1 VRFWDSSAIVSLVVR
16 EDTWETLYALL
27 EERDP
32 MFVWWGTPV
41 ECASALARLDRSNL
55 AEDGVLPTAYAFL
68 AQLESEWHEIAPS
81 EQVRDGARQ
90 LLRRHALRAA
100 DSLQLAAAAIAAQ
113 GAPATLD
120 LVCLDDRLRAAARR
134 EGFPVLP

>member
-1 VRFWDSSAIVSLVVR
+1 MVSLVVR
-16 EDTWETLYALL
+16 EDSWEALYALL

-41 ECASALARLDRSNL
+41 ECASALARLERSGL
-55 AEDGVLPTAYAFL
+55 AAELVLTTAYAFL

-81 EQVRDGARQ
+81 EQVRDGARH
-90 LLRRHALRAA
+90 LLRRHPLRTA
-100 DSLQLAAAAIAAQ
+100 DSLQLAAAAVAAQ

-120 LVCLDDRLRAAARR
+120 LVCLDDRLRTAAQR

>member
-1 VRFWDSSAIVSLVVR
+1 MRFWDSSAIVSLVVR
-16 EDTWETLYALL
+16 EDTWETLYTLL

-41 ECASALARLDRSNL
+41 ECASALARLERSSL
-55 AEDGVLPTAYAFL
+55 AEDAVLTTAYAFL

-81 EQVRDGARQ
+81 AQVRDGARQ
-90 LLRRHALRAA
+90 LLRRHPLRAA
-100 DSLQLAAAAIAAQ
+100 DSLQLAAAAVAAQ

-120 LVCLDDRLRAAARR
+120 LVCLDDRLRSAARR
-134 EGFPVLP
+134 EGFPVHP